1 MKFSLGIEKH
11 KTTSIG
17 QVKGHNERLHAT
29 ESQLPKEA
37 WFSEEGH
44 QVIQA
49 FRGDLI
55 EKAKKLSKRK
65 DAVLAVELSF
75 QIGNMEDWRE
85 KPCADFPYGKPKPG
99 MEKVIADL
107 TRGAIEA
114 AKKEVGEENIVSIN
128 LHLDETSP
136 HIQVVFSPIFDGKLQ
151 AKHWLNGASSCGQFL
166 ERLHKTVNEFS
177 PCTYTKSDLKD
188 PDRKRSVEH
197 DPAQSAKAKAWKTAE
212 VVIEEGIRLDSTLK
226 KRAVE
231 VQLKEDS
238 LVVTRAKMAAAIA
251 EIKSRDEALNARE
264 AALVKRESLLQKAEA
279 WIQSQKQI
287 IGDAFPDLPN
297 WLQEKLSSVF
307 KAKKEPEIVKPTN
320 PSLDQENT
328 PKTAKNGL
336 PDALKSPANTGNH
349 QKPR

>member
-1 MKFSLGIEKH
+1 MKFSLGIKKH
-11 KTTSIG
+11 KSISIG
-17 QVKGHNERLHAT
+17 RVKGHNERLHIT
-29 ESQLPKEA
+29 DSQLPKEG

-55 EKAKKLSKRK
+55 QKAKELMVRH
-65 DAVLAVELSF
+65 DAVVAVELSF

-128 LHLDETSP
+128 MHLDETSP
-136 HIQVVFSPIFDGKLQ
+136 HMQIVFTPIFEGRLQ
-151 AKHWLNGASSCGQFL
+151 AKQWLDGPSSCGRFL
-166 ERLHKTVNEFS
+166 ARLHKTVNEFS
-177 PCTYTKSDLKD
+177 PCTYTKSDIAADK
-188 PDRKRSVEH
+188 KRSNQH
-197 DPAQSAKAKAWKTAE
+197 DPEKSAKVKAWKAAE
-212 VVIEEGIRLDSTLK
+212 VVIEEAIQTEITLK

-238 LVVTRAKMAAAIA
+238 QAVTRSKMAAAIL
-251 EIKSRDEALNARE
+251 EIKARDEALNLRE

-279 WIQSQKQI
+279 WIQSQKKI
-287 IGDAFPDLPN
+287 IADAFPDLPS

-307 KAKKEPEIVKPTN
+307 KAKKEPEVVKTTN
-320 PSLDQENT
+320 PTPNLENK
-328 PKTAKNGL
+328 PKTPKNGL
-336 PDALKSPANTGNH
+336 VDVLKSPVNTGNH
-349 QKPR
+349 QKPKI